1 MDYEEIKKLID
12 DMGNAKIDELE
23 IEFPEGIKIS
33 MKKNAEKEII
43 FKNIPDMKQQN
54 FIPETTNMQLD
65 NQSIINSDVKAN
77 INIDSIQEEKYKII
91 KSPMVGT
98 FYSKPSPNKETFVK
112 TGDIVKKGQVICI
125 VEAMKLMNE
134 IESEFD
140 GEIVEICVKDGDI
153 VEYGQPLFKIK
164 EVS

>member
-1 MDYEEIKKLID
+1 
-12 DMGNAKIDELE
+12 MGNAKIDELE

-43 FKNIPDMKQQN
+43 LKNISDMKQQN

-140 GEIVEICVKDGDI
+140 GEIAEICVKDGDI

-164 EVS
+164 

>member
-33 MKKNAEKEII
+33 RKKNAEKEII
-43 FKNIPDMKQQN
+43 LKNISDMKQQN

-140 GEIVEICVKDGDI
+140 GEIAEICVKDGDI

-164 EVS
+164 

>member
-43 FKNIPDMKQQN
+43 LKNISDMKQQN

-140 GEIVEICVKDGDI
+140 GEIAEICVNDGDI
-153 VEYGQPLFKIK
+153 VEYGQPLMVIQ
-164 EVS
+164 

>member
-43 FKNIPDMKQQN
+43 LKNISDMKQQN

-140 GEIVEICVKDGDI
+140 GEIAEICVKDGDI
-153 VEYGQPLFKIK
+153 VEYGQTLFKIK
-164 EVS
+164 

>member
-43 FKNIPDMKQQN
+43 LKNIPDMKQQN

-140 GEIVEICVKDGDI
+140 GEITEICVKDGDI

-164 EVS
+164 

>member
-43 FKNIPDMKQQN
+43 LKNISDMKQQN

-140 GEIVEICVKDGDI
+140 GEIAEICVNDVDI

-164 EVS
+164 

>member
-1 MDYEEIKKLID
+1 MYYEEIKKLID

-43 FKNIPDMKQQN
+43 LKNISDMKQQN

-140 GEIVEICVKDGDI
+140 GEIAEICVKDGDI

-164 EVS
+164 

>member
-1 MDYEEIKKLID
+1 
-12 DMGNAKIDELE
+12 MGNAKIDELE

-43 FKNIPDMKQQN
+43 LKNISDMKQQN
-54 FIPETTNMQLD
+54 FIPETTNMQLE

-140 GEIVEICVKDGDI
+140 GEIAEICVKDGDI

-164 EVS
+164 

>member
-43 FKNIPDMKQQN
+43 LKNISDMKQQN
-54 FIPETTNMQLD
+54 FIPETTNMQLE

-140 GEIVEICVKDGDI
+140 GEIAEICVKDGDI

-164 EVS
+164 

>member
-12 DMGNAKIDELE
+12 DMGTAKIDELE

-43 FKNIPDMKQQN
+43 LKNISDMKQQN

-140 GEIVEICVKDGDI
+140 GEIAEICVNDGDI

-164 EVS
+164 

>member
-43 FKNIPDMKQQN
+43 LKNISDMKQQN

-140 GEIVEICVKDGDI
+140 GEIAEICVKDGDI
-153 VEYGQPLFKIK
+153 VEYGQPLFK
-164 EVS
+164 

>member
-1 MDYEEIKKLID
+1 MNYEEIKKLID

-43 FKNIPDMKQQN
+43 LKNTSDMKQQN

-125 VEAMKLMNE
+125 IEAMKLMNE

-140 GEIVEICVKDGDI
+140 GEIAEICVKDGDI

-164 EVS
+164 

>member
-43 FKNIPDMKQQN
+43 LKNIPDMKQQN

-134 IESEFD
+134 IKSEQA
-140 GEIVEICVKDGDI
+140 GKVVQICVKNGDPI
-153 VEYGQPLFKIK
+153 EFGQVLMYVE
-164 EVS
+164 

>member
-33 MKKNAEKEII
+33 MKKNAEKKII
-43 FKNIPDMKQQN
+43 LKNISDMKQQN

-140 GEIVEICVKDGDI
+140 GTVKEILVENEQM
-153 VEYGQPLFKIK
+153 VEFGQSMFVI
-164 EVS
+164 E

>member
-43 FKNIPDMKQQN
+43 LKNIPDMKQQN

-98 FYSKPSPNKETFVK
+98 FYSKLSPNKETFVK

-140 GEIVEICVKDGDI
+140 GEIAEICVKDGDI

-164 EVS
+164 

>member
-43 FKNIPDMKQQN
+43 LKNIPDMKQQN

-65 NQSIINSDVKAN
+65 NQSTINSDLKAN

-140 GEIVEICVKDGDI
+140 GEITEICVKDGDI

-164 EVS
+164 

>member
-43 FKNIPDMKQQN
+43 LKNISDMKQQN

-91 KSPMVGT
+91 KD
-98 FYSKPSPNKETFVK
+98 N
-112 TGDIVKKGQVICI
+112 
-125 VEAMKLMNE
+125 
-134 IESEFD
+134 IE
-140 GEIVEICVKDGDI
+140 
-153 VEYGQPLFKIK
+153 KIN
-164 EVS
+164 

>member
-43 FKNIPDMKQQN
+43 LKNISDMKQQN

-140 GEIVEICVKDGDI
+140 GEIAEICVKDGDI

-164 EVS
+164 

>member
-33 MKKNAEKEII
+33 MKKNAEKKII
-43 FKNIPDMKQQN
+43 LKNISDMKQQN

-140 GEIVEICVKDGDI
+140 GEIAEICVKDGDI

-164 EVS
+164 